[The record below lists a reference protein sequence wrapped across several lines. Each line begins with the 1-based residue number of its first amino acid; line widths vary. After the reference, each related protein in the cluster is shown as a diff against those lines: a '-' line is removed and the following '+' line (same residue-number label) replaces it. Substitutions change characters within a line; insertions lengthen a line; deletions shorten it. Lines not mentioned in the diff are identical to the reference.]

1 MKLCSV
7 CATLLSVLFASS
19 LYGQAMNDQM
29 GFLWDIQQNGTI
41 SDGSSDTYDG
51 AYILYVNSNIFN
63 GGQMS
68 QEKGMNVYGPQDIGG
83 ITVTR
88 HIALVTDPV
97 GIVYVDSYKNSGGQ
111 AVNVS
116 PMHNSD
122 MGETGNASHRENKKG
137 ETIASVYVQNNGR
150 SSVTIMFGDKSTTY
164 LPKMMVNGD
173 DQTVNY
179 PQFKLPAGQERS
191 IAYFVAQRATGTGP
205 ELRDDEKAF
214 SKAVRQVAKKKKFNF
229 LNVSGLDLFSLGDI
243 ELIPQGEADYLETR
257 SGDKVYGNLVT
268 DQFTLET
275 ALGVRKL
282 PVTSI
287 VNIIGSKNGRTFQVV
302 TNDGGALTGKLT
314 PESIEFGLA
323 DGGSGEISLLDISR
337 LVPKLSKV
345 IDPKNKAKWFK
356 FSQPVFVYKNGDRI
370 AGELLSSELEI
381 HLSVG
386 EMLIPLANLKTIE
399 LTRNDDG
406 SDRGE
411 FLTADGQQF
420 SGMFYKEIE
429 VRVWDDKVIKIP
441 PTDLKSIYLEAGNDT
456 ETGDVPTDKPIL
468 KLGDDEFLVATIK
481 AEKQPLEFKT
491 AFGVR
496 TMDPAQI
503 SQLRYVPGLAGE
515 MQIVLWDGST
525 LTGKLTAEHVVFEIL
540 GTDMKLLPSM
550 IGDYSNPNALPPE
563 SMRQKY
569 IELIDQLGSPKF
581 KEREA
586 AFERL
591 ERDADK
597 IRGLLESRFEGA
609 DAETKSRLAK
619 LLGRKIEK
627 SKKKKGKKKAE
638 ETDDEPPAPMEQEA
652 AVEEA
657 AVEEGAVEEAVGE
670 EAVGEEEADGEAD
683 GEEAA
688 EEAVGPGGVFTP
700 QMVVRNFDKFAC
712 PLFVE

>member
-1 MKLCSV
+1 M
-7 CATLLSVLFASS
+7 
-19 LYGQAMNDQM
+19 
-29 GFLWDIQQNGTI
+29 
-41 SDGSSDTYDG
+41 
-51 AYILYVNSNIFN
+51 
-63 GGQMS
+63 
-68 QEKGMNVYGPQDIGG
+68 
-83 ITVTR
+83 VT
-88 HIALVTDPV
+88 
-97 GIVYVDSYKNSGGQ
+97 
-111 AVNVS
+111 
-116 PMHNSD
+116 
-122 MGETGNASHRENKKG
+122 E
-137 ETIASVYVQNNGR
+137 
-150 SSVTIMFGDKSTTY
+150 
-164 LPKMMVNGD
+164 
-173 DQTVNY
+173 
-179 PQFKLPAGQERS
+179 
-191 IAYFVAQRATGTGP
+191 
-205 ELRDDEKAF
+205 
-214 SKAVRQVAKKKKFNF
+214 
-229 LNVSGLDLFSLGDI
+229 
-243 ELIPQGEADYLETR
+243 
-257 SGDKVYGNLVT
+257 
-268 DQFTLET
+268 QFTLET
-275 ALGVRKL
+275 ALGIRKL
-282 PVTSI
+282 PVASI

-337 LVPKLSKV
+337 LVPKLPKV
-345 IDPKNKAKWFK
+345 IDPKNKGKWFK
-356 FSQPVFVYKNGDRI
+356 FTQPVFVYKNGDRI

-429 VRVWDDKVIKIP
+429 VRVWDDTVIKIP

-456 ETGDVPTDKPIL
+456 ASGEIPTDKPIL
-468 KLGDDEFLVATIK
+468 KLGEEEFLIATIK

-496 TMDPAQI
+496 TIDPSQI
-503 SQLRYVPGLAGE
+503 SKLSYVPGLAGE

-569 IELIDQLGSPKF
+569 LDLIDQLGSPKF

-627 SKKKKGKKKAE
+627 SKKKKDKKKAE
-638 ETDDEPPAPMEQEA
+638 EPPAPMDEDA

-657 AVEEGAVEEAVGE
+657 VEEEAGGE
-670 EAVGEEEADGEAD
+670 EAAEEAAEEAG

-688 EEAVGPGGVFTP
+688 EEAVEPGGVFTP
-700 QMVVRNFDKFAC
+700 
-712 PLFVE
+712 